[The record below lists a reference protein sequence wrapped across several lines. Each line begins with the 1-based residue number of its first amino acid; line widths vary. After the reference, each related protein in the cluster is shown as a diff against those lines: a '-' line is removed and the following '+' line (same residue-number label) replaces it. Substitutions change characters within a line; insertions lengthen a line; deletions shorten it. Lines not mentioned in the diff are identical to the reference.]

1 MGNEYDWVIAMSIEE
16 RVLKYLLKT
25 ERVLMNLKIINR
37 PGVDENL
44 VMEVINEAKRYFEDA
59 KYYFDR
65 REYEVSLASIA
76 YCEGL
81 LDALRILK
89 IAEFEW

>member
-1 MGNEYDWVIAMSIEE
+1 MSIEE

>member
-1 MGNEYDWVIAMSIEE
+1 VGNEYDWVIAMSIEE